1 MADVQV
7 TCINKQPRNNPH
19 EGITHLGNLTGK
31 WTRQQVIDWI
41 EAKANTFFTVVKGK
55 RADIGVVN
63 GANGKYLTAALKP
76 PHGARDILISFGVK
90 MLFFSAP
97 TAEADTGGDHQHL
110 HPSTICGTSAKFH
123 KCTDRDQ
130 PPTAQSILVAA
141 IASLSNDPNVFT
153 DVCLCHVGVERQ
165 NLGLEF
171 SNQPLE
177 RGDFCFQ
184 RLDALLQFCVGSAP
198 WFERAS
204 DLERDADL
212 V

>member
-1 MADVQV
+1 MPPVA
-7 TCINKQPRNNPH
+7 
-19 EGITHLGNLTGK
+19 ITS
-31 WTRQQVIDWI
+31 
-41 EAKANTFFTVVKGK
+41 TFT
-55 RADIGVVN
+55 
-63 GANGKYLTAALKP
+63 
-76 PHGARDILISFGVK
+76 
-90 MLFFSAP
+90 AP
-97 TAEADTGGDHQHL
+97 TT
-110 HPSTICGTSAKFH
+110 CGTSAKFH

-198 WFERAS
+198 WFKRAS

-212 V
+212 VWRAPLHARAAFAACLG